1 MVKRVEVEVS
11 DNTKEFLVTEAKR
24 LNQTVK
30 GLGGRILTVK
40 VQSFTDAADSD
51 VRIQSKLSAIIGQL
65 AQIDRSITSLE
76 SLLSKKCN
84 SHIKTGE
91 NGIEYHT

>member
-30 GLGGRILTVK
+30 GLGGKILTVK

-65 AQIDRSITSLE
+65 AQIDRSTDR
-76 SLLSKKCN
+76 
-84 SHIKTGE
+84 
-91 NGIEYHT
+91 